1 MNKAKE
7 AGVLFSLHL
16 KATMMKKSDPILFG
30 HCVKVFF
37 KDAFTKHAEKLAE
50 IGVNANNGV
59 GSVLATIKEKAG
71 ADAEAILADF
81 QACYASR
88 PDLFMCDS
96 DKGITN
102 LHVPSD
108 VIIDAS
114 MPCIV
119 RDGGTAWN
127 KDNARQQ
134 TSACIPDRCYAGV
147 YQAIFDYCKENGQFD
162 VKTMGNV
169 PNVGL
174 MA

>member
-1 MNKAKE
+1 MKTISLEKGEVIDSTFMSKKALCE
-7 AGVLFSLHL
+7 FYENEIADANETDMLLSLHL

-30 HCVKVFF
+30 HCVKVFY

-88 PDLFMCDS
+88 PDLYMCDS
-96 DKGITN
+96 DNGITN

-127 KDNARQQ
+127 KDNARQ
-134 TSACIPDRCYAGV
+134 
-147 YQAIFDYCKENGQFD
+147 
-162 VKTMGNV
+162 
-169 PNVGL
+169 
-174 MA
+174 